1 MSVEKNPRKLD
12 KVVYVLGAGFSAPLG
27 LPVMSNFLEKSK
39 DMFALEPNRYGSFAN
54 VFKTIDRMYKS
65 KGYYNADLFNI
76 EEILSILE
84 MSEQLGHED
93 EKSSFIQ
100 YIIDVIEHFTPKLE
114 FHNLTG
120 GWTAKIFGQGREAEG
135 KLNRYGYF
143 VGSLLNLAMSRNSE
157 GDFFCN
163 RSGDAN
169 RQAYYSVITLNYD
182 LILENSFSYL
192 HQYFGA
198 DKRIGFSQQT
208 YQDHRDTYLA
218 KLHGSADTGVI
229 VPPTWN
235 KGLNEQIRPA
245 WRLAYNLL
253 TEANHIRIIGYSLP
267 IADAYIKYLL
277 KAAIVHCEH
286 LKSLDIL
293 CLDGDGSVEQRYNE
307 FIIFPKKRFKNG
319 SVWDYLVDNHSY
331 WVNTNQQTTSI
342 HLNGLEATHSKYF
355 D

>member
-1 MSVEKNPRKLD
+1 MSAENNPRKLD

-39 DMFALEPNRYGSFAN
+39 DMFALEPNRYSNFAN

-84 MSEQLGHED
+84 MSEQLGYED

-100 YIIDVIEHFTPKLE
+100 YIIDVIEYFSLKPAPP
-114 FHNLTG
+114 NLTG
-120 GWTAKIFGQGREAEG
+120 AWTSKIFGKEREEDK

-143 VGSLLNLAMSRNSE
+143 VGSLLNLAMSNNSQ

-163 RSGDAN
+163 RSGGTN
-169 RQAYYSVITLNYD
+169 RQAHYSVITLNYD
-182 LILENSFSYL
+182 LVLENCFLYL

-198 DKRIGFSQQT
+198 EKRIGFSQAIYEHQ
-208 YQDHRDTYLA
+208 QDTYLA
-218 KLHGSADTGVI
+218 KLHGSIDTGVI

-245 WRLAYNLL
+245 WRLAYKLL

-286 LKSLDIL
+286 LKSIDIL
-293 CLDGDGSVEQRYNE
+293 CLDWDGSVEQRYNE
-307 FIIFPKKRFKNG
+307 FIIFPKKRFKNV
-319 SVWDYLVDNHSY
+319 SVWDYLIDNQTY
-331 WVNTNQQTTSI
+331 WVNSNKHTTSI
-342 HLNGLEATHSKYF
+342 HLNGLEATHSKFF